1 MDSYELLQGLSTDEK
16 NNNSLYMIKIVGE
29 YGITVES
36 YKIINK
42 TIVKHGIFTFYDLN
56 DKQYKEYIEYLDGV
70 KQPDDITQK
79 IFSNRTEFYSN
90 RMLLRHVGDLNVQYI
105 PYYIKSFIK
114 SSESIIKRNLKF
126 Y

>member
-1 MDSYELLQGLSTDEK
+1 MDSYELLQGLSTNEK
-16 NNNSLYMIKIVGE
+16 NNNSLYMIKKVGE

-42 TIVKHGIFTFYDLN
+42 TIVKHGLFTFYDLN
-56 DKQYKEYIEYLDGV
+56 DKQYKEYIEYLDSV

-90 RMLLRHVGDLNVQYI
+90 GMLLRHVGDLNVRYI

-114 SSESIIKRNLKF
+114 SSESIIKL
-126 Y
+126 